1 MPRLKITET
10 VLRGAQESLAN
21 ARMTTAEMVPILPIL
36 DKVGYHSLDAWGGAT
51 FDTCLRYLNE
61 DPWKRL
67 RIIRANVRNT
77 KLMMVLGGQCLLGYS
92 HYPDDIVQFF
102 VQKSIANGIDILR
115 MYDPLNDVRNLEV
128 PIRAAKR
135 EKATVQGTI
144 CCTGE
149 NADNGKYYLDYAK
162 KLLDLGADSI
172 CIQDT
177 AGLLRPD
184 SAYQIIK
191 TLKAYDPNIQIQLS
205 THYTSGLA
213 SMTVLKAVEA
223 GLDIVDTAISPF
235 SLGASQLSTET
246 ILSTLRK
253 TPYETELDTYALNQA
268 AEYFTSIKLRYL
280 RTGQMNERIFDTN
293 VSALETGVSGE
304 MQHHVQK
311 RLRQAKKESRFEEV
325 MEEIPRV
332 LADAGHVPLVSPIY
346 EIIGTQAIINVLTG
360 ERYKV
365 VSTDFRELI
374 RGSYGTLP
382 SPISRDFQRKIV
394 KDGQIVTE
402 RPALQLAPA
411 VEKYRIQ
418 AAPYAEQEEDLLSL
432 ALFEQSATQFFEW
445 RKKQRYNLDGRGR
458 VSSKSAVHPI

>member
-10 VLRGAQESLAN
+10 VLRGAQESLAS

-36 DKVGYHSLDAWGGAT
+36 DKVGYHSLDAWGGST

-77 KLMMVLGGQCLLGYS
+77 KLSMLLGGQCLLGYS

-115 MYDPLNDVRNLEV
+115 IYDPLNDVRNLEV
-128 PIRAAKR
+128 AIRAAKR
-135 EKATVQGTI
+135 EKASVQGTI

-149 NADNGKYYLDYAK
+149 NADNGRYYLDFAK

-177 AGLLRPD
+177 MGLLRPY

-246 ILSTLRK
+246 ILATLRK

-268 AEYFTSIKLRYL
+268 AEYFSGIKLRYL
-280 RTGQMNERIFDTN
+280 RSGLMNDRVFDTN
-293 VSALETGVSGE
+293 VAALETGVSGE
-304 MQHHVQK
+304 MQRYVMQ
-311 RLRQAKKESRFEEV
+311 RLMQAKKAQHFNQV
-325 MEEIPRV
+325 IEEIPQV
-332 LADAGHVPLVSPIY
+332 LADAGHVPMVAPMID
-346 EIIGTQAIINVLTG
+346 IIGTQAILNVLKG
-360 ERYKV
+360 ERYKY
-365 VSTDFRELI
+365 VSSDFRNLI
-374 RGSYGTLP
+374 RGSYGRTPLP
-382 SPISRDFQRKIV
+382 INREFQRRIA
-394 KDGQIVTE
+394 GEHPIITE
-402 RPALQLAPA
+402 RAAEGLSPA

-432 ALFEQSATQFFEW
+432 ALFEKSATQFFEW
-445 RKKQRYNLDGRGR
+445 RKKQKYNLDGRGR
-458 VSSKSAVHPI
+458 VSTKSAVHPI